1 MEGRKKVA
9 GDENVGKGL
18 FCYFNSSLFECNG
31 KVIQTFFEKVS
42 LKIKAHMRINRI
54 IFTYDSVFLL
64 FLHYKNANNN
74 NNNIGDLNF
83 QPSTG

>member
-31 KVIQTFFEKVS
+31 KVIQTFF
-42 LKIKAHMRINRI
+42 
-54 IFTYDSVFLL
+54 
-64 FLHYKNANNN
+64 
-74 NNNIGDLNF
+74 
-83 QPSTG
+83 